1 MSLLNATWQR
11 EWALAWRNLS
21 DAINPLVFF
30 LIVVALV
37 PLGTTANKQQL
48 AQIAPGI
55 IWIAALLA
63 SLLSVDHLFRRDF
76 EDGTLEQY
84 VLQGPFLYSL
94 VVIKGLIHW
103 LFAAVPLVLLSP
115 VIGVMMGLPS
125 HGYLPM
131 MTALALGSL
140 ALFFIGAMGAAL
152 TVSLRRGGLLTAVIV
167 LPLYIPVLIFGASA
181 TVQAQAGSW
190 PAGQLAILAAM
201 SLAALVLS
209 PLLCSSAL
217 RLAVD
222 D

>member
-1 MSLLNATWQR
+1 MSLITATWQR

-21 DAINPLVFF
+21 DALNPLVFF
-30 LIVVALV
+30 LMVVALV
-37 PLGTTANKQQL
+37 PLGTTANKQEL

-63 SLLSVDHLFRRDF
+63 SLLSVDHLFRRDY

-84 VLQGPFLYSL
+84 ALQGPFLYAL
-94 VVIKGLIHW
+94 VVIKGITHW
-103 LFAAVPLVLLSP
+103 LFAGLPLVVLSP

-125 HGYLPM
+125 AGYLTM
-131 MTALALGSL
+131 MAALSLGSL

-181 TVQAQAGSW
+181 TVQAHAGSF
-190 PAGQLAILAAM
+190 PAGQLALLAAM
-201 SLAALVLS
+201 ALAALVLS
-209 PLLCSSAL
+209 PLLCASAL